1 MSITPGYYRRLFDI
15 IVEELDMERFA
26 DLYDPEIYGFNREQK
41 RAILIQQIIMHS
53 MYDQDIQNRYR
64 SILDTTQGVDAA
76 THYIRSAKIEYA
88 KLMNYIY
95 HITNKT
101 SRTHLFVVEYPTE
114 NSPNPVRV
122 AASLAATSAYKI
134 ELNKHIVSEIKRI
147 QEQIK
152 ETQKKIET
160 IKQIMSNFIDP
171 KDNYQPDNF
180 TSVFLPQKLV
190 SINLYSGLDRDI
202 PDSGQPRIEVNCSPN
217 EVDLPRYESS
227 ANESNGYKSFCIDT
241 MIIME
246 NNINVVQEG
255 IRFLENKINCLK
267 KMKEDY
273 TIFDTLNID
282 LIKNE
287 TCLRKYRLKYAL
299 YLKTVKLDTT
309 HINKLPEDTVKI
321 IREYIGED
329 YLNKIRYHCMY
340 KKYFP
345 HGREDIN
352 NTLKSWKK
360 EDLMNYG
367 KQTFLRYNINT
378 ENRYYRFRKIW
389 LVRSWT
395 KDKIID
401 HITRN
406 AMLYTFP
413 DFQRDVYIITN
424 LLKEKR
430 NKNRKKKQQPTLGEE
445 NTPQATT
452 LTEAEPTL
460 HANLII

>member
-1 MSITPGYYRRLFDI
+1 
-15 IVEELDMERFA
+15 MEKFA
-26 DLYDPEIYGFNREQK
+26 DLYDPETYGFNREQK
-41 RAILIQQIIMHS
+41 MSILIQQIIMHS
-53 MYDQDIQNRYR
+53 MYDQDIQTRYKA
-64 SILDTTQGVDAA
+64 ILNTTQGGEA

-101 SRTHLFVVEYPTE
+101 SRIHLFVVEYPTE
-114 NSPNPVRV
+114 NSPNPDIP
-122 AASLAATSAYKI
+122 YKI
-134 ELNKHIVSEIKRI
+134 ELNKHTVSEIKRI

-152 ETQKKIET
+152 ETQQKIET
-160 IKQIMSNFIDP
+160 IKQTMSNFIDP
-171 KDNYQPDNF
+171 KDNYQPDNL
-180 TSVFLPQKLV
+180 TSGTSGTSGKAGFLPQNLV
-190 SINLYSGLDRDI
+190 SIN
-202 PDSGQPRIEVNCSPN
+202 CSPISRVSWVLRSD
-217 EVDLPRYESS
+217 ERYESL
-227 ANESNGYKSFCIDT
+227 CVDT
-241 MIIME
+241 MIIIG

-255 IRFLENKINCLK
+255 IRFLENKIKCLK

-287 TCLRKYRLKYAL
+287 TCLRKCRLKYAL
-299 YLKTVKLDTT
+299 YLKTIKLDTT

-329 YLNKIRYHCMY
+329 HLNKIRYHCIY

-345 HGREDIN
+345 LGREDIN

-401 HITRN
+401 YITRN
-406 AMLYTFP
+406 TMLYTFP

-430 NKNRKKKQQPTLGEE
+430 NKNRKKKHACVPQRNTLVSVLQAEE
-445 NTPQATT
+445 NTPQVSTHT
-452 LTEAEPTL
+452 PLVPTL
-460 HANLII
+460 HTTLII

>member
-1 MSITPGYYRRLFDI
+1 
-15 IVEELDMERFA
+15 
-26 DLYDPEIYGFNREQK
+26 
-41 RAILIQQIIMHS
+41 
-53 MYDQDIQNRYR
+53 
-64 SILDTTQGVDAA
+64 
-76 THYIRSAKIEYA
+76 
-88 KLMNYIY
+88 
-95 HITNKT
+95 
-101 SRTHLFVVEYPTE
+101 
-114 NSPNPVRV
+114 
-122 AASLAATSAYKI
+122 
-134 ELNKHIVSEIKRI
+134 
-147 QEQIK
+147 
-152 ETQKKIET
+152 
-160 IKQIMSNFIDP
+160 
-171 KDNYQPDNF
+171 
-180 TSVFLPQKLV
+180 
-190 SINLYSGLDRDI
+190 
-202 PDSGQPRIEVNCSPN
+202 
-217 EVDLPRYESS
+217 
-227 ANESNGYKSFCIDT
+227 
-241 MIIME
+241 ME

-255 IRFLENKINCLK
+255 IRFLENKIKCLK

-287 TCLRKYRLKYAL
+287 TCLRKCRLKYAL
-299 YLKTVKLDTT
+299 YLKTIKLDTT

-345 HGREDIN
+345 CGREDIN

-378 ENRYYRFRKIW
+378 EHRYYRFRKIW

-401 HITRN
+401 YITRN
-406 AMLYTFP
+406 TMLYTFP

-430 NKNRKKKQQPTLGEE
+430 NKNRKKKHACVPQRNTLVSVLQAEE
-445 NTPQATT
+445 NTPQVGT
-452 LTEAEPTL
+452 LTLVPT
-460 HANLII
+460 NLII

>member
-1 MSITPGYYRRLFDI
+1 MSITHSYYRRLFDI

-41 RAILIQQIIMHS
+41 MAILIQQIIMHS
-53 MYDQDIQNRYR
+53 MYDQDIQTRYKA
-64 SILDTTQGVDAA
+64 ILDTTTNPSPQRGDAA
-76 THYIRSAKIEYA
+76 TTHYIRSAKIEYT

-114 NSPNPVRV
+114 NSPNPDIPYTV
-122 AASLAATSAYKI
+122 
-134 ELNKHIVSEIKRI
+134 ELNKHTVSEIKRI

-152 ETQKKIET
+152 ETQQKIET

-171 KDNYQPDNF
+171 KDNYQPDHL
-180 TSVFLPQKLV
+180 TCGKAVFQPQKLV
-190 SINLYSGLDRDI
+190 SIN
-202 PDSGQPRIEVNCSPN
+202 CSPISRGSWVLRSD
-217 EVDLPRYESS
+217 EGYES
-227 ANESNGYKSFCIDT
+227 FRVDT

-255 IRFLENKINCLK
+255 IRFLENKIKCLK

-287 TCLRKYRLKYAL
+287 TYLRKYLLKYAL

-309 HINKLPEDTVKI
+309 HINKLPEDAVKI

-329 YLNKIRYHCMY
+329 YLNKIRYHCIY

-345 HGREDIN
+345 CGREDIN

-378 ENRYYRFRKIW
+378 EHRYYRFRKIW

-430 NKNRKKKQQPTLGEE
+430 NKNKKKKNQPTLGEE
-445 NTPQATT
+445 NTPQVST
-452 LTEAEPTL
+452 P
-460 HANLII
+460 